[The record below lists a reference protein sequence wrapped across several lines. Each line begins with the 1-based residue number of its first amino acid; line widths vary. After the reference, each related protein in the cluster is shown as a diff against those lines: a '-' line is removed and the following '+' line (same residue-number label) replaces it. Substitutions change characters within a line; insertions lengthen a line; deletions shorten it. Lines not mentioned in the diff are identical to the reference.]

1 MPFSLDLSDHALTT
15 ISTWA
20 EVGILIFMLW
30 EKFGWNLGV
39 PPMIE
44 QAKGSYSVFDS
55 LQANRTQILAI
66 VGLAIVIWLHFR
78 ETRSPEIIDGA
89 ATPNGAAQI
98 LTPPL
103 TNGRDT
109 AIKGSVPT
117 PLSNFDPLKQFTWTD
132 ANAAEIE
139 VVVTPEFLMSLY
151 RDKTTI
157 QANAEASMYIGRR
170 IKMHGKVRNIASPGN
185 GTVMVFLETTDG
197 TQISMV
203 FLGEEGKIVSIYA
216 IDQSIYTTCII
227 NEIGKYNLLLY
238 PCKLDDLQR

>member
-1 MPFSLDLSDHALTT
+1 MPFSLDLSDHVLTT

-44 QAKGSYSVFDS
+44 QAKGSYSVFDF

-78 ETRSPEIIDGA
+78 EARSPEIDGA
-89 ATPNGAAQI
+89 ASLNGAAQI
-98 LTPPL
+98 ST
-103 TNGRDT
+103 
-109 AIKGSVPT
+109 VPVT
-117 PLSNFDPLKQFTWTD
+117 DGHGLENAKKAGVTFDPLKQFTWTD
-132 ANAAEIE
+132 ASAAEIE
-139 VVVTPEFLMSLY
+139 VGVTPEFLMSLY

-170 IKMHGKVRNIASPGN
+170 IRLHGKVRNVASPGN
-185 GTVMVFLETTDG
+185 GTVMGFLETTDG
-197 TQISMV
+197 TQISMT
-203 FLGEEGKIVSIYA
+203 FTGEEGKIVSTYA
-216 IDQSIYTTCII
+216 IDQNIDTTCII
-227 NEIGKYNLLLY
+227 NEIGKYNLWVF
-238 PCKLDDLQR
+238 PCKLEESQR